1 MVDDR
6 FELVARLGGGGMGT
20 VWRARDLALHR
31 EVALKEVR
39 PPDPALAE
47 YDPEGA
53 RELRIRVLR
62 EARALARVAHPQ
74 VVTIHHIVDGG
85 EGTYPWLVME
95 LVAGGSLQDRLDRGD
110 LTAGEAAPLGR
121 GILAGLRAA
130 HAAGIQHRDIKPAN
144 ILLRPDGQPVL
155 TDFGIAA
162 IHGATAL
169 TAAGSII
176 GTPEYMAPERV
187 AGEEGGPPA
196 DLWSLA
202 MTLYVA
208 VEGHHPLRRT
218 NTLATLAAV
227 LGEDVPPPRRAGP
240 LTRVLTGVLVRDP
253 AARPD
258 GEALDRMLAEVE
270 TETAA
275 EAQAPLE
282 AETSASAGGGG
293 HRVDAE
299 PRDAV
304 PAGAG
309 SAGTQGPT
317 PPAEI
322 PPGSGAQ
329 GSAPPTALPQGVG
342 ARGSTAAPSV
352 PPSGL
357 GIDVAAA
364 DTATVFPLAP
374 PAPASTPSATAT
386 PPAPPTQPPATRKRR
401 RGAYAGAAGA
411 AVVLSGVL
419 VWNLLPLGGEKS
431 DGEGNRTAGKPSSQ
445 GGPSASSS
453 SSSPSTGASAA
464 NPSSGADALTI
475 GIKFDQPGLGFKNP
489 DGTYAGLDVDV
500 ATYIA
505 SGLGYRP
512 SDIRWKE
519 VRSSTRESLLSGGDV
534 DLVVAT
540 YTMTSLRDKKV
551 DFVGPYFMAHQD
563 VLLAADNTSVKSRTD
578 LNGLKVCTATGSSTA
593 LLIRTNLAPQAQ
605 VVTHDSY
612 ARCISD
618 LASGAVDAVTTDD
631 TLLAGYAQQNAY
643 KGRFRLAGF
652 RITDEPYAIG
662 VPEGGDRDRV
672 IQRVLQKMV
681 DDGAWKKAVEKNLPL
696 LRTATPPVQQWSST
710 GGPS

>member
-47 YDPEGA
+47 YDPEAA

-95 LVAGGSLQDRLDRGD
+95 LIPGGSLQDRLDRGE
-110 LTAGEAAPLGR
+110 LAVGEAATLGR

-130 HAAGIQHRDIKPAN
+130 HAAGIQHRDVKPPN
-144 ILLRPDGQPVL
+144 VLLRPDGQPVL

-162 IHGATAL
+162 IHGATGL

-176 GTPEYMAPERV
+176 GTPDYMAPERV
-187 AGEEGGPPA
+187 SGEEGGPAA

-208 VEGHHPLRRT
+208 VEGHHPLRRA

-227 LGEDVPPPRRAGP
+227 LGEDVPPSRRAGP
-240 LTRVLTGVLVRDP
+240 LTRVLTSVLVRDP

-270 TETAA
+270 A
-275 EAQAPLE
+275 E
-282 AETSASAGGGG
+282 
-293 HRVDAE
+293 
-299 PRDAV
+299 
-304 PAGAG
+304 
-309 SAGTQGPT
+309 
-317 PPAEI
+317 
-322 PPGSGAQ
+322 
-329 GSAPPTALPQGVG
+329 VG
-342 ARGSTAAPSV
+342 ADAHAGPRPRPRPQ
-352 PPSGL
+352 PPSGHRPQPEPQPQDRVPHAAVDD
-357 GIDVAAA
+357 GRPTVDVGA
-364 DTATVFPLAP
+364 DTATAFPLASP
-374 PAPASTPSATAT
+374 VPAG
-386 PPAPPTQPPATRKRR
+386 PPTARKRR
-401 RGAYAGAAGA
+401 GGAYAAVAAA

-419 VWNLLPLGGEKS
+419 VWNLLPFGGAK
-431 DGEGNRTAGKPSSQ
+431 DGGDGDRVEGKPSGQ
-445 GGPSASSS
+445 G
-453 SSSPSTGASAA
+453 SSSPSTPSTPSIGASGAA
-464 NPSSGADALTI
+464 PTGGGPKITI

-500 ATYIA
+500 ATYVA
-505 SGLGYRP
+505 RVLGHDP
-512 SDIRWKE
+512 ADIVWQE
-519 VRSSTRESLLSGGDV
+519 ARSSMRESLLTSGDV

-540 YTMTSLRDKKV
+540 YTFNSLRDKKV

-563 VLLAADNTSVKSRTD
+563 VLLPANDTTIRRPTD
-578 LNGLKVCTATGSSTA
+578 LNGRKVCTATGSSTA
-593 LLIRTNLAPQAQ
+593 LLIRTTLAPQAQ

-612 ARCISD
+612 TRCIDD
-618 LASGAVDAVTTDD
+618 LASGAVDAVTTDN
-631 TLLAGYAQQNAY
+631 TLLAGYAAHDAY
-643 KGRFRLAGF
+643 KGRFKLAGF
-652 RITDEPYAIG
+652 RVSDEPYGIG
-662 VPEGGDRDRV
+662 VPEGGDANGTVKRA
-672 IQRVLQKMV
+672 LQKMI
-681 DDGAWKKAVEKNLPL
+681 DDGSWKKAVERNLPL
-696 LRTATPPVQQWSST
+696 LGDVSPPVQRWSTS
-710 GGPS
+710 GGAS